1 MPRYAAFLR
10 AVSPM
15 NAKMPEL
22 KRAFER
28 AGFDDVRTV
37 ASSGNVVF
45 SARKASETSLQ
56 RRAEEAMEAHLGK
69 AFLTIVRSV
78 DALQALLAADPFD
91 GHRVSPAAKRIVTF
105 LREVPDEVPVLP
117 IERHGARI
125 LHLDGREV
133 FSAYLPGPKGP
144 VFMTLIERTF
154 GVKVTT
160 RTWDMVKKVAR

>member
-28 AGFDDVRTV
+28 AGFDEVRTV

-45 SARKASETSLQ
+45 STRRASEASLQ
-56 RRAEEAMEAHLGK
+56 RRAEEAMEEHLGRT
-69 AFLTIVRSV
+69 FLTIVRSV
-78 DALQALLAADPFD
+78 EALQALLATDPFD
-91 GHRVSPAAKRIVTF
+91 RHRISPKAKRIVTF
-105 LREVPDEVPVLP
+105 LREAPVEAPMLP
-117 IERHGARI
+117 LERDGARI

-133 FSAYLPGPKGP
+133 FSAYLPGQKGP

-154 GVKVTT
+154 GVNVTT
-160 RTWDMVKKVAR
+160 RTWDMIKKVAR

>member
-56 RRAEEAMEAHLGK
+56 RRAEEAMKAHLGK

-91 GHRVSPAAKRIVTF
+91 GHRVSPDAKRIVTF

-125 LHLDGREV
+125 LHLAGREV